1 MSYFVAY
8 EVCNLTANSSPTGA
22 FIFVNSHK
30 VFKFLKKRYGNGN
43 YNSLNMDLYPIQGGG
58 RDSLAWIT
66 FAGKIGG
73 NIKQSILRTR
83 DSRWTSQNEPLVTLQ
98 TDDLAVMV
106 LGPFRC
112 HRQMSFV

>member
-1 MSYFVAY
+1 M
-8 EVCNLTANSSPTGA
+8 
-22 FIFVNSHK
+22 
-30 VFKFLKKRYGNGN
+30 N
-43 YNSLNMDLYPIQGGG
+43 YYSLNMDLYPIQGGG

-66 FAGKIGG
+66 FAGKIGR

-83 DSRWTSQNEPLVTLQ
+83 DSRWTSQNEPLVTLK
-98 TDDLAVMV
+98 TNDLAVMV